1 MAFDKTNTGTLA
13 KNPRKTQD
21 THPDIAGTINVE
33 GREYWLNGWSRENKQ
48 DGSKF
53 YSLSVKPKEA
63 RQEASAPAPSY
74 SADKSRRRLQSVDA
88 TGDGFTYPG
97 NGNPDDIPF

>member
-33 GREYWLNGWSRENKQ
+33 GREFWLNGWSRENKQ

-63 RQEASAPAPSY
+63 RQEASAPPASQSY
-74 SADKSRRRLQSVDA
+74 GDKSRRQVAPAFDP
-88 TGDGFTYPG
+88 TGYSPA
-97 NGNPDDIPF
+97 DDDSDPIPF